1 MMALVPRPLD
11 DYISLADFA
20 CLVQTNLSTVTLGQ
34 PVLSPDIISQLDDQL
49 NGDLLIVLN
58 TPAGDDADLK
68 RLDAIG
74 TSLWNTCSQ
83 LIVARGQFSDDL
95 CTIGKARALAFG
107 LVNVA
112 APAKMLGWLRS
123 LACSLIAAQ
132 TCIATRQLNVAYKIL
147 TVSAARLKAVQ
158 PSHLGLDVTLNYS
171 LTTKYWLLRV
181 RLAAQEQRFDIAE
194 HLWSK
199 VPSPFLIGDRVCVL
213 EASFFVGDYALLT
226 SPPVAI
232 HWLQVAHQTLLELQ
246 TATGQNFA
254 AFKTWDLVIAHSLS
268 K

>member
-1 MMALVPRPLD
+1 M
-11 DYISLADFA
+11 
-20 CLVQTNLSTVTLGQ
+20 QTNLSTVTLGQ

-132 TCIATRQLNVAYKIL
+132 TCIGTI
-147 TVSAARLKAVQ
+147 
-158 PSHLGLDVTLNYS
+158 
-171 LTTKYWLLRV
+171 
-181 RLAAQEQRFDIAE
+181 
-194 HLWSK
+194 
-199 VPSPFLIGDRVCVL
+199 
-213 EASFFVGDYALLT
+213 
-226 SPPVAI
+226 
-232 HWLQVAHQTLLELQ
+232 
-246 TATGQNFA
+246 
-254 AFKTWDLVIAHSLS
+254 
-268 K
+268 